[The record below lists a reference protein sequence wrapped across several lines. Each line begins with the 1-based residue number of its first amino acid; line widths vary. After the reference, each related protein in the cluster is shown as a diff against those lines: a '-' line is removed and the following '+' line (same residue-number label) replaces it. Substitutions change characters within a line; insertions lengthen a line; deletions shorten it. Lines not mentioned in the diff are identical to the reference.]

1 MSTEEPK
8 KKPLSLERALPPSQV
23 IKQYGGLN
31 GGPVHAREIIAL
43 SLREGTIRARAAK
56 RWESSEETL
65 HAAWKTEP
73 ETETPLRQIRITKE
87 HKVPRAVWRKSVCW
101 HDDVAGWDFRT
112 GRLYVTTS
120 LHPTR
125 RILMRR
131 VRLNSA
137 DVKKVMVPGSLSLGA
152 GSFSNLKSLE
162 QWRIFWHELF
172 LLATNN
178 GDLAK
183 QSRLATIT
191 SDQKVLAEIDSILS
205 KEYGFWQDNPNT
217 VDEEI
222 ASIVAS
228 RSVLSL
234 ADSTVLDEIKAL
246 RQTLKLKRAYKTAK
260 SKPAT

>member
-1 MSTEEPK
+1 
-8 KKPLSLERALPPSQV
+8 
-23 IKQYGGLN
+23 
-31 GGPVHAREIIAL
+31 
-43 SLREGTIRARAAK
+43 
-56 RWESSEETL
+56 
-65 HAAWKTEP
+65 
-73 ETETPLRQIRITKE
+73 
-87 HKVPRAVWRKSVCW
+87 
-101 HDDVAGWDFRT
+101 
-112 GRLYVTTS
+112 
-120 LHPTR
+120 
-125 RILMRR
+125 MRR

-205 KEYGFWQDNPNT
+205 NEYEFWQDNPNT

-246 RQTLKLKRAYKTAK
+246 RQTLKLKRAYKMAK